1 MQTAQLVPVSQWVY
15 DLYKVTFW
23 NSDPAAGGTRLSAQP
38 IHIAASSEG
47 HMESEAWGNAPSWAE
62 YMTWEIVKENVGQ
75 PRVVGSMYGIN
86 VYEGGRSHGR
96 RLEEK
101 L

>member
-23 NSDPAAGGTRLSAQP
+23 NSDPDAGGTVIHS

-47 HMESEAWGNAPSWAE
+47 HMESAAWENAPRRTE
-62 YMTWEIVKENVGQ
+62 YMTWEIVKENVGRPQ
-75 PRVVGSMYGIN
+75 VVGSMYGID
-86 VYEGGRSHGR
+86 VYEGSLSHGR

>member
-23 NSDPAAGGTRLSAQP
+23 NSDPAAGGTVIRS

-47 HMESEAWGNAPSWAE
+47 HMEQQAWENSPSWAE
-62 YMTWEIVKENVGQ
+62 FMTWEIAKENVGQ
-75 PRVVGSMYGIN
+75 PRVIGSMYGIN
-86 VYEGGRSHGR
+86 VYESGRSHGR